1 MSCFRFV
8 RPALAAVLFAYG
20 SAPAVRAVE
29 LSQALTTIRSVG
41 AEGKGHAEAVAAA
54 KAASR
59 AEASE
64 LTQILAAMDG
74 ANPVA
79 TNWLRVAAEAVAQR
93 AAAAGKLPKAGLE
106 GFLADTKHSPRGR
119 RLAYELVA
127 NVDSTAEGRLIPKL
141 LDDPSLELRRDAV
154 AQLLAAAAKADNP
167 ASLDLYQRAFRH
179 SRDLDQIKTAAAK
192 LKDLGSDPAI
202 ALHMGYV
209 MNWRLI
215 GPLDN
220 LDDKGWD
227 VAYPPETKVDLA
239 GELDGQKGKVR
250 WLTHVTADEFGR
262 VDINK
267 VLANHKGAIAYAYVE
282 FTADKGQP
290 CDLRL
295 GTPNANKVWLNGE
308 LVGSAHVYH
317 ANATIDQYISKG
329 RLNRGKNTILLKLC
343 QNEQTEAWAQEWM
356 FQLRVCDAI
365 GTAILSQDRPGQK
378 VAVAIRGG
386 EAAGIRGG
394 ERESGGGG
402 D

>member
-1 MSCFRFV
+1 M
-8 RPALAAVLFAYG
+8 G
-20 SAPAVRAVE
+20 
-29 LSQALTTIRSVG
+29 T
-41 AEGKGHAEAVAAA
+41 EGQGHAEAVAAA
-54 KAASR
+54 KVASQ
-59 AEASE
+59 AEASQ
-64 LTQILAAMDG
+64 LAQILAAMDG

-79 TNWLRVAAEAVAQR
+79 TNWLRVAAESVAQR
-93 AAAAGKLPKAGLE
+93 AVAAGKLPQADLE
-106 GFLADTKHSPRGR
+106 AFLADTKHSPRGR

-127 NVDSTAEGRLIPKL
+127 NVDPTAEGRLIPKL

-154 AQLLAAAAKADNP
+154 AQLLDTAAKAEKP
-167 ASLDLYQRAFRH
+167 ASHDLFQRAFRH

-192 LKDLGSDPAI
+192 LKELGTDPAI

-209 MNWRLI
+209 SNWRLI
-215 GPLDN
+215 GPFDN

-239 GELDGQKGKVR
+239 AELDGQKGKVR
-250 WLTHVTADEFGR
+250 WLSHVTADEFGR
-262 VDINK
+262 VDVNK
-267 VLANHKGAIAYAYVE
+267 VLANHKGAIGYAHVE
-282 FTADKGQP
+282 FLADRDQP

-295 GTPNANKVWLNGE
+295 GTPNASKVWLNGE

-329 RLNRGKNTILLKLC
+329 RLKRGKNTILLKLC
-343 QNEQTEAWAQEWM
+343 QNEQTEAWAQEWT

-378 VAVAIRGG
+378 VAQANRVE
-386 EAAGIRGG
+386 EAAANRGG

>member
-8 RPALAAVLFAYG
+8 RPALAAALVASAFAQEVC
-20 SAPAVRAVE
+20 AADLTPALA
-29 LSQALTTIRSVG
+29 SIRSVG
-41 AEGKGHAEAVAAA
+41 TEGKGHAEAVAAA
-54 KAASR
+54 KVASQ
-59 AEASE
+59 AEAGQ
-64 LTQILAAMDG
+64 LAQILVAMDG

-79 TNWLRVAAEAVAQR
+79 TNWLRVAAESVAQR
-93 AAAAGKLPKAGLE
+93 AVAAGKLPQADLE
-106 GFLADTKHSPRGR
+106 AFLADTKHSPRGR

-127 NVDSTAEGRLIPKL
+127 TVDPSAEGRLIPKL

-154 AQLLAAAAKADNP
+154 AQLLTTAGKADKP
-167 ASLDLYQRAFRH
+167 DSLELYQRAFRH

-215 GPLDN
+215 GPFDN

-239 GELDGQKGKVR
+239 AELHGQKGKVR
-250 WLTHVTADEFGR
+250 WLSHVTSDEFGR
-262 VDINK
+262 VDVNK
-267 VLANHKGAIAYAYVE
+267 VLANHKGAIAYACVE
-282 FTADKGQP
+282 FMADRDQL

-329 RLNRGKNTILLKLC
+329 RLKRGKNTILVKLC
-343 QNEQTEAWAQEWM
+343 QNEQTEAWAQEWV

-378 VAVAIRGG
+378 VALSAK
-386 EAAGIRGG
+386 
-394 ERESGGGG
+394 
-402 D
+402 